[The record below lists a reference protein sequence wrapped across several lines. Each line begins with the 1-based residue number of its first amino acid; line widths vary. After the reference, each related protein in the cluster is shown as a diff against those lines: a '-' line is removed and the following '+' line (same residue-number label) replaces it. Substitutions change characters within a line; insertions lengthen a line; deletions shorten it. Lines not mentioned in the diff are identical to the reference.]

1 MSKETIFNIVVTSYC
16 DQKCEF
22 CSDKNL
28 DNKPFSYFDKINF
41 DNLYKYLLNLN
52 ESNILLKLE
61 GGEPTFHPDLINFC
75 RKIKSIPNIKVEVY
89 SNFKNDISIYNKLL
103 EENVELYL
111 TFHENLFSFKEFLDK
126 IDLLI
131 KKPNIIFML
140 KENVLDYVNQIKDI
154 NFKINLIIG
163 KIYTKDLLE
172 KSGLIKEYNKLIAS
186 KMFNKI
192 EYGDQ
197 LTIES
202 DGSIIKRKLY
212 SDEFIKIG
220 SINV

>member
-1 MSKETIFNIVVTSYC
+1 MSKETVFNIVVTSYC

-28 DNKPFSYFDKINF
+28 DNKPMSCFDKINF
-41 DNLYKYLLNLN
+41 DNLYNYLINLN
-52 ESNILLKLE
+52 EPNILLKLE
-61 GGEPTFHPDLINFC
+61 GGEPTFHPDLLEFC

-89 SNFKNDISIYNKLL
+89 SNFKNDILIYNKLL
-103 EENVELYL
+103 EENVELHL
-111 TFHENLFSFKEFLDK
+111 TFHENLFIFKEFLDK

-163 KIYTKDLLE
+163 KIYSKELLE

-212 SDEFIKIG
+212 SDDYVRMG
-220 SINV
+220 TINV